1 MGNSQ
6 FPIDV
11 FYNDIRDNPNPN
23 FDKELA
29 YKDLE
34 KVVNYIAKLQKENK
48 ELRNSIKSW
57 DENAGNLLKENTKLK
72 KVCHIL
78 LYKKINIDFLRESK
92 DVDEYNKW
100 ISNLMNYRKL
110 SPEQY
115 ELLKEVLEKC

>member
-1 MGNSQ
+1 MNS
-6 FPIDV
+6 
-11 FYNDIRDNPNPN
+11 
-23 FDKELA
+23 KEALERLYLGLEDYDTQA
-29 YKDLE
+29 KCYELIFKDLDKLE
-34 KVVNYIAKLQKENK
+34 KLEKDIK

-100 ISNLMNYRKL
+100 ISNLMNYREL
-110 SPEQY
+110 SLEQY
-115 ELLKEVLEKC
+115 ELLKEVFENE